1 MIWLYLSVGLY
12 VAPEI
17 YKGDLFDRSV
27 DAYSFGLIVYE
38 VPIFFNT
45 HNTVIDVSYL
55 ISPFFKIVFLWLW
68 APMLLFQGPRIEI
81 HLFNALKW
89 KKVVSWL
96 LALVFWLVVCTQ
108 IQVV

>member
-45 HNTVIDVSYL
+45 HNIVIDVSYL

-68 APMLLFQGPRIEI
+68 APMLLFQGPQIEI
-81 HLFNALKW
+81 HCLMHSSGKSL
-89 KKVVSWL
+89 
-96 LALVFWLVVCTQ
+96 CHGC
-108 IQVV
+108 